1 MAKQVRQLAGKVAIV
16 TGAAQG
22 AGRATA
28 TALVREGVR
37 VALGDIDRGKVEA
50 TAAEIGHGAIGLQ
63 LDVSDREAYV
73 AFIDEVERRLGPL
86 DIMINNAGIM
96 PIGPFEDETPQTAE
110 RIVDVNLMG
119 PLHGSKEAIRRFKAR
134 GTMGHIVNVASGA
147 GWIPGAGGVTYSAS
161 KFAVAGLCE
170 ALSLELHG
178 SGIDIS
184 VVAPAVIKTQLSEG
198 ITEVKGLRPVEPSEV
213 GDAIVKGL
221 KHNTYAIF
229 VPPAMGA
236 MVKVY
241 STLPYKV
248 RGMMARAT
256 GSDKLLLNFDREARA
271 AYEASVGARPT
282 EQAPAAAE
290 TNIEEPVN
298 AA

>member
-1 MAKQVRQLAGKVAIV
+1 MAKQVRQLSGKVAIV

-22 AGRATA
+22 AGKATA
-28 TALVREGVR
+28 KVLAREGVR
-37 VALGDIDRGKVEA
+37 VALGDLDKEKVEA
-50 TAAEIGHGAIGLQ
+50 AAAEIGGGAIGLQ
-63 LDVSDREAYV
+63 LDVSNRSAYV
-73 AFIDEVERRLGPL
+73 AFIDEVEKQLGPL
-86 DIMINNAGIM
+86 DIMVNNAGIM
-96 PIGPFEDETPQTAE
+96 PVGPFEDETPETAE

-119 PLHGSKEAIRRFKAR
+119 PLQGSKEAIRRFKQR
-134 GTMGHIVNVASGA
+134 GTGGHIVNVASGA

-178 SGIDIS
+178 TGIDVS

-198 ITEVKGLRPVEPSEV
+198 ITEVKGLRAVEPSEV
-213 GDAIVKGL
+213 GEAIVKGL

-229 VPPAMGA
+229 VPAAMGA

-248 RGMMARAT
+248 RGFMARKT
-256 GSDKLLLNFDREARA
+256 GSDKLLLDVNREARA
-271 AYEASVGARPT
+271 AYEASVAARPA
-282 EQAPAAAE
+282 EAAPTTSE
-290 TNIEEPVN
+290 TKDPVKV
-298 AA
+298 A